1 MICIN
6 IGYLFAK
13 KEYSKIAEKEEERVI
28 VYPDGSPYVYVKR
41 TKEEQE
47 IRDEE
52 NSALLKKMALE
63 REETKEEYVK
73 GEPSIYK
80 PEDFYGTWVAVKL
93 AITNCFGGSS
103 KEENISSMIET
114 IEEILTEPNS
124 YFGRKLVLQKNT
136 IKEIFPDSNSDSG
149 MLVVEKTEPIKVY
162 LTDGRG
168 YSEDPDSNRYYELGN
183 DGSGS
188 YQIVN
193 KNKLVDR
200 YGSLYQ
206 SMLIYVREEE
216 AKKLD
221 KYIIEIPYNIKSTYC
236 GSDEKPDKTHIK
248 ELDDYANKLMS
259 EGKFTI
265 IRGYARNSAIDNE

>member
-1 MICIN
+1 MKNKKIMIGIIICMLMICIN

-114 IEEILTEPNS
+114 IEKILTEPNS
-124 YFGRKLVLQKNT
+124 YFGRKLVLHKN
-136 IKEIFPDSNSDSG
+136 
-149 MLVVEKTEPIKVY
+149 EPIEIY

-168 YSEDPDSNRYYELGN
+168 YREDPDSNRYNQLDLGE
-183 DGSGS
+183 SGL

-248 ELDDYANKLMS
+248 ELDEYANKLMS